1 MVFNRSLLLVEC
13 SMLNC
18 LSVFP
23 LSEFASDSV
32 KLLLSVLYSHLEKF
46 PNIAGSHGSV
56 SIVDAV
62 TDRLKDCMC
71 VHVCVCVCACVHAL
85 HIW

>member
-1 MVFNRSLLLVEC
+1 MYSLIKDTVVFNRGLLLVEC

-23 LSEFASDSV
+23 LSEFTNDSV
-32 KLLLSVLYSHLEKF
+32 KLLLSLLYSHLEKF

-56 SIVDAV
+56 S
-62 TDRLKDCMC
+62 M
-71 VHVCVCVCACVHAL
+71 VCRCSN
-85 HIW
+85 